1 MQGQIQTNHLSLL
14 LFTLLVDFA
23 NALPQAVQGRPAAVV
38 DRNQSHVSSA
48 MKWVQ
53 KWLFPICL
61 VVGMLLCITRT
72 VDEADTIG
80 FVLVVVGWIW
90 IKKRKGNKARTRSDG
105 KANPT
110 QNPGGRSE
118 FEMQEE
124 RRGRALGNGF
134 TKMLEYIGYASQP
147 RGNPVR

>member
-1 MQGQIQTNHLSLL
+1 
-14 LFTLLVDFA
+14 
-23 NALPQAVQGRPAAVV
+23 
-38 DRNQSHVSSA
+38 

-90 IKKRKGNKARTRSDG
+90 IKKRKGNKARTKSDG

-110 QNPGGRSE
+110 QNPNGRSE

-124 RRGRALGNGF
+124 KRALGNGF
-134 TKMLEYIGYASQP
+134 ERMLKYIGYASQP